1 MGFRIPFA
9 ERFKRFRV
17 NRTAN
22 KVKLISVS
30 LGAIRGKGIQFP
42 DMRQTFR
49 LTNSK
54 FRTMRP
60 KGGGE
65 RSATPFE
72 VEVWKSKYVSDLT

>member
-9 ERFKRFRV
+9 ERFRTFRV
-17 NRTAN
+17 NRAAK
-22 KVKLISVS
+22 KVSAMYVS
-30 LGAIRGKGIQFP
+30 LGATRGKGIQFP